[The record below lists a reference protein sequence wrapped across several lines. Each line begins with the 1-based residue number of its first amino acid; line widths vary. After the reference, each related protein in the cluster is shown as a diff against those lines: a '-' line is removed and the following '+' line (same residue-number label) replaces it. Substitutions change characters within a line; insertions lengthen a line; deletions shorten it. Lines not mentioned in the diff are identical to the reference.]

1 MILVNDH
8 GEPVEALLGEFDFPL
23 TYIYKGRNEGLSAAR
38 NSALALARGRYV
50 CYLDDDDCYAPSH
63 LQTLLA
69 AFEEH
74 GECVVYTGVEY
85 VAERIEAGERVELS
99 REVQFVHDSYD
110 RERLFIHNYIPVNT
124 WAHPRSM
131 LRDVGQ
137 FDTSLTALEDWDLL
151 LRLAARFPLVHVAD
165 VTAEVR
171 TREAGSGSDD
181 HMLSRERERFASL
194 YQEIYRRHSD
204 LASDRVRKGR
214 ALQLRSLGVTGK
226 VDATPVRTW
235 LASRVMTP
243 VQQRLAKE
251 HIEAC
256 RSAGATIQKRE
267 KVGG

>member
-137 FDTSLTALEDWDLL
+137 FDTSLTALEGRFSSLSQSQVRHFFEYRACLINLL
-151 LRLAARFPLVHVAD
+151 LCCLRIAKGD
-165 VTAEVR
+165 VVK
-171 TREAGSGSDD
+171 D
-181 HMLSRERERFASL
+181 
-194 YQEIYRRHSD
+194 
-204 LASDRVRKGR
+204 
-214 ALQLRSLGVTGK
+214 
-226 VDATPVRTW
+226 
-235 LASRVMTP
+235 
-243 VQQRLAKE
+243 
-251 HIEAC
+251 
-256 RSAGATIQKRE
+256 
-267 KVGG
+267 